1 MYAKGRILRI
11 LKKGMNMIANPLQNY
26 FTYNSCKM
34 SHSTLDK
41 VIAIGTIDEL
51 TCPYTIAKCQNFQ
64 VPLSCQHLLSTGPDK
79 IVQNHSTL
87 YYSNNLVHLVLH
99 VYLYFPK
106 PNLTCQPCAHQVTR
120 PVSLLCHKI
129 AASQC

>member
-1 MYAKGRILRI
+1 MHKLARGKICMIKEGYLGNITMQGAQFVRILN
-11 LKKGMNMIANPLQNY
+11 KGTNMIANPLQNY

-79 IVQNHSTL
+79 IVQNHLLHGSFLNHWLT
-87 YYSNNLVHLVLH
+87 HLH
-99 VYLYFPK
+99 YI
-106 PNLTCQPCAHQVTR
+106 TQTT
-120 PVSLLCHKI
+120 
-129 AASQC
+129 